1 MKHTLLFSLCFAAL
15 LSACKEP
22 QSNMETM
29 KKLEDSVSAKYRC
42 GDTKLEI
49 EEYSYIHVT
58 LSEPALSKKSPEQ
71 KQQIATEIGQMV
83 VGLFTGSQK
92 LDKGDVT
99 FANAPNNESLAQND
113 KGGYNMHIDSLTKL
127 IKK

>member
-1 MKHTLLFSLCFAAL
+1 MKHTQLFSLCFLAI

-22 QSNMETM
+22 QSIMETM

-49 EEYSYIHVT
+49 EEYSYIHLT
-58 LSEPALSKKSPEQ
+58 LNEPTLSKKTPEQ

-99 FANAPNNESLAQND
+99 FANAPTNESPVQND